1 MKIIIR
7 KGNQKEEYRIPD
19 WLANQKQFIT
29 MQNTNMEEIEVDFVR
44 ETEKAICVLAD
55 QLIGN
60 VWIPKSQ
67 LQEWKYDNPSLVKSI
82 LEFHGKDASDEIIL
96 NAVGSESIK
105 EFGRENILKNIRY
118 EMNKLY

>member
-82 LEFHGKDASDEIIL
+82 LEFHGKDASDYIRLFEWCKFDIYNMCGII
-96 NAVGSESIK
+96 
-105 EFGRENILKNIRY
+105 R
-118 EMNKLY
+118 